1 MLYQI
6 IKYYSI
12 FFCCIYIYFKILN
25 YTSLKKYEKICL
37 GITLPILTTL
47 IFALKIYLTELTYI
61 LPIVLLWLILSTL
74 TTRPQESFVATV
86 VSFVISFCC
95 HVLPSFI
102 IAFIH
107 YPLFN
112 NYQEYP
118 YVFLALLSSII
129 QFLLCTKLFKI
140 PRLKKGMPFL
150 LNTNTL
156 NIATIFCL
164 LFIAFLIYPSFGIF
178 EDKLQV
184 MFFISLFF
192 ALAFII
198 FWWQAQLIKAY
209 KRRILLREIESLRTE
224 LEEKEEQI
232 AVLSKQNEDLGR
244 LIHKDNK
251 LIPSMVHSVKTYLA
265 TDFSDASAA
274 IERGNA
280 LLIELHEV
288 SRHRSNVI
296 TEIHGPKHKPYATG
310 CMAVDTMLNFMRD
323 KLCDKH
329 VDFSVHFGVDLKHY
343 VPSSISDMDLGH
355 LLSDLI
361 DNAYNA
367 TSNCDNPII
376 VIQFYEAENSLVL
389 EIADNGVP
397 FEANSL
403 LNFGLEAITTH
414 SDTGGHGFG
423 LLDIWRHKTNYRA
436 TLHIDEYG
444 DDAPYSKKISLIFN
458 KKNKYTIRTW
468 RKDELER
475 LSQRTD
481 LQVYDTT
488 V

>member
-1 MLYQI
+1 MLPQS
-6 IKYYSI
+6 IKYCSI
-12 FFCCIYIYFKILN
+12 FFCCIYVYFKLMNYSVLKKQEKTYLAISLIILTGLSLVMEM
-25 YTSLKKYEKICL
+25 YSLK
-37 GITLPILTTL
+37 
-47 IFALKIYLTELTYI
+47 FTYI
-61 LPIVLLWLILSTL
+61 LPLFLLWCILSLL
-74 TTRPQESFVATV
+74 TCRAQESFITIII
-86 VSFVISFCC
+86 SFVLSFTL
-95 HVLPSFI
+95 HAIPSFLLT
-102 IAFIH
+102 FVF
-107 YPLFN
+107 YPIYGDYKN
-112 NYQEYP
+112 YP
-118 YVFLALLSSII
+118 YVLLAILSSIAQI
-129 QFLLCTKLFKI
+129 HLCIHLFKI
-140 PRLKKGMPFL
+140 KRFKKGMPFL
-150 LNTNTL
+150 LSTDIL
-156 NIATIFCL
+156 NIATVLSLTIIIFL
-164 LFIAFLIYPSFGIF
+164 AYSTFGIF

-436 TLHIDEYG
+436 TLHIDEYE

>member
-1 MLYQI
+1 MLAQF

-12 FFCCIYIYFKILN
+12 FLCCIYGYFRIIN
-25 YTSLKKYEKICL
+25 YSDLKRYEKICL
-37 GITLPILTTL
+37 GITLPILSCISVTMNL
-47 IFALKIYLTELTYI
+47 YFLEFAYI
-61 LPIVLLWLILSTL
+61 LPLFLLWCILSIL
-74 TTRPQESFVATV
+74 TTSPQKTFVATL
-86 VSFVISFCC
+86 VSFVISFGL
-95 HVLPSFI
+95 HSI
-102 IAFIH
+102 SSISIAFIFLPI
-107 YPLFN
+107 YYDF
-112 NYQEYP
+112 QEYP
-118 YVFLALLSSII
+118 YTFLAITSSVIHI
-129 QFLLCTKLFKI
+129 LLCFKLFKI
-140 PRLKKGMPFL
+140 KRFRKGMPFL
-150 LNTNTL
+150 ISTSML
-156 NIATIFCL
+156 NIATFICL
-164 LFIAFLIYPSFGIF
+164 AFISFLIYIAFDFSQK
-178 EDKLQV
+178 ELQLILL
-184 MFFISLFF
+184 ISTPL

>member
-1 MLYQI
+1 MLDVI
-6 IKYYSI
+6 IKYFSI
-12 FFCCIYIYFKILN
+12 FLCTILIVIKILN
-25 YTSLKKYEKICL
+25 DPSFRRFKKYYL
-37 GITLPILTTL
+37 GI
-47 IFALKIYLTELTYI
+47 I
-61 LPIVLLWLILSTL
+61 LPITTCVAVLCAYHFTGLSYIISILFLWIALCFFNL
-74 TTRPQESFVATV
+74 RPQTSFIAT
-86 VSFVISFCC
+86 
-95 HVLPSFI
+95 I
-102 IAFIH
+102 IAFGISFSF
-107 YPLFN
+107 YSLSSFLCAFIILPIFQDPN
-112 NYQEYP
+112 AYP
-118 YVFLALLSSII
+118 YTLLAILSS
-129 QFLLCTKLFKI
+129 FLQYILTFNFLKI
-140 PRLKKGMPFL
+140 RRFQKGMPFL
-150 LNTNTL
+150 FSTSSINF
-156 NIATIFCL
+156 ATIVCMIFLSFYFYISFDYSSSTSRL
-164 LFIAFLIYPSFGIF
+164 LLLLGFIIMLC
-178 EDKLQV
+178 V
-184 MFFISLFF
+184 
-192 ALAFII
+192 II

-329 VDFSVHFGVDLKHY
+329 VDFSVHFGVDLKQY
-343 VPSSISDMDLGH
+343 VPSSIADMDLGH